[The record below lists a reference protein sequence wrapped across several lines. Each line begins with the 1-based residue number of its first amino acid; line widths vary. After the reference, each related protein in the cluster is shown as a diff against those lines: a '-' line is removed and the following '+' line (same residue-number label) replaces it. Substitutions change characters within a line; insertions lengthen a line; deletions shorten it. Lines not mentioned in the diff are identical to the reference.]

1 MLGRLL
7 HQQRAAYTYLLMS
20 TKQNYTLGFV
30 LVTSLFFLWG
40 FPNDLTNPMV
50 EVFKN
55 VLNISNV
62 KASYVQ
68 LAFYGGYGTMAIPA
82 ALFIRKY
89 SYKSSII
96 LGLFLF
102 MLGSLLMY
110 PSAQLVSYNLFLVSF
125 YILTFGLAF
134 LETTANPMILELG
147 SPETATQRLN
157 LSQAFNPMGALTG
170 QVIARIFVVDRIETK
185 IGANVADS
193 SQVLSAVEKQ
203 RIIEH
208 DLAIVSAPYIILG
221 FVVMAI
227 MVLFMLVKI
236 ENPNRQVE
244 KLDIKTTLKK
254 LFSNKDYYEG
264 VLAQFFY
271 VACQI
276 MVWTF
281 IYQYVTNLN
290 ASRPADQ
297 QLNATVYVVAS
308 TVLFLVARWICTY
321 LFRFFNS
328 AKLMLMFATLGV
340 VLCAGAIFI
349 NGMAGLYC
357 LVGVSFA
364 MSLMFPT
371 IYGIALRGMGDEAK
385 LGSAGLILGIVGG
398 ALMPPLQGS
407 IIDWGGNGLNDLQLL
422 GYIPEVNFSFI
433 LPLLC
438 LLLVGV
444 YCIRVIK
451 RNPELS

>member
-1 MLGRLL
+1 
-7 HQQRAAYTYLLMS
+7 MS
-20 TKQNYTLGFV
+20 KLNSHKAKPKLVDPKILIPFIA
-30 LVTSLFFLWG
+30 VTSLFFLWG

-82 ALFIRKY
+82 ALFIRRY

-102 MLGSLLMY
+102 MLGSLMMY
-110 PSAQLVSYNLFLVSF
+110 PSATLVSYDLFLVSF

-147 SPETATQRLN
+147 DRETATQRLN
-157 LSQAFNPMGALTG
+157 LSQAFNPIGALTG
-170 QVIARIFVVDRIETK
+170 QVVARIFVVEKLDTK
-185 IGANVADS
+185 IGANTAAAS
-193 SQVLSAVEKQ
+193 EILSTEQKQ
-203 RIIEH
+203 QIIEH
-208 DLAIVSAPYIILG
+208 DLGVVSTPYIVLG

-227 MVLFMLVKI
+227 MLLFVFMKI
-236 ENPNRQVE
+236 ENTKQQVQ
-244 KLDIKTTLKK
+244 KLSLKQTLNK
-254 LFSNKDYYEG
+254 LLHNKNYYEG

-290 ASRPADQ
+290 EARTEDE

-308 TVLFLVARWICTY
+308 TVSFLVARWVCTFLIRY
-321 LFRFFNS
+321 IES
-328 AKLMLMFATLGV
+328 AKLMLIFSILGAL
-340 VLCAGAIFI
+340 LCAGAIFI
-349 NGMAGLYC
+349 HGMVGLYC

-371 IYGIALRGMGDEAK
+371 IYGIALKGMGDEAK

-398 ALMPPLQGS
+398 ALMPPLQGR
-407 IIDWGGNGLNDLQLL
+407 IIDMGGTGLSDLKLF
-422 GYIPEVNFSFI
+422 GFIPEVNFSFI

-438 LLLVGV
+438 LVLVGV
-444 YCIRVIK
+444 YSYRSIGR
-451 RNPELS
+451 SA

>member
-1 MLGRLL
+1 MTQSERSARPKLIESALL
-7 HQQRAAYTYLLMS
+7 VP
-20 TKQNYTLGFV
+20 FI

-82 ALFIRKY
+82 ALFIRRY
-89 SYKSSII
+89 SYKSGIV

-102 MLGSLLMY
+102 MTGSFLMY
-110 PSAQLVSYNLFLVSF
+110 PAAALVSYNLFLVSF

-134 LETTANPMILELG
+134 LETTANPLILELG
-147 SPETATQRLN
+147 DRETATQRLN

-170 QVIARIFVVDRIETK
+170 QVIARIYVVERIETK
-185 IGANVADS
+185 IGADTASTSVM
-193 SQVLSAVEKQ
+193 LSAEQ
-203 RIIEH
+203 EQMIIEH
-208 DLAIVSAPYIILG
+208 DLGIVSAPYIILG
-221 FVVMAI
+221 FVVLAI
-227 MVLFMLVKI
+227 MLTFIFFKI
-236 ENPNRQVE
+236 ENTDKHVDR
-244 KLDIKTTLKK
+244 LDLKTTLKK

-290 ASRPADQ
+290 ETRGADE
-297 QLNATVYVVAS
+297 QLNATVFVVAS
-308 TVLFLVARWICTY
+308 TVLFLAARWICTF
-321 LFRFFNS
+321 LIRFMDS
-328 AKLMLMFATLGV
+328 ARLMLAFSILGAI
-340 VLCAGAIFI
+340 LCACAILLKGI
-349 NGMAGLYC
+349 GGLYC

-371 IYGIALRGMGDEAK
+371 IYGIALKGMGDEAK
-385 LGSAGLILGIVGG
+385 LGSAGLILAIVGG

-407 IIDWGGNGLNDLQLL
+407 IIDLGGTGLSDLQLF
-422 GYIPEVNFSFI
+422 GFISEVNFSFI
-433 LPLLC
+433 LPLMC
-438 LLLVGV
+438 LSLVGV
-444 YCIRVIK
+444 YSWRSM
-451 RNPELS
+451 RRSANLL

>member
-1 MLGRLL
+1 
-7 HQQRAAYTYLLMS
+7 MS
-20 TKQNYTLGFV
+20 SKQNYTLGFV

-110 PSAQLVSYNLFLVSF
+110 PSALLVSYNLFLVSF

-147 SPETATQRLN
+147 PAETATQRLN
-157 LSQAFNPMGALTG
+157 LSQAFNPIGALTG
-170 QVIARIFVVDRIETK
+170 QVIARIYVVDRLDTK
-185 IGANVADS
+185 IGADAPTEL
-193 SQVLSAVEKQ
+193 LSLEQKQ
-203 RIIEH
+203 QIIEH
-208 DLAIVSAPYIILG
+208 DLSIVSTPYIILG
-221 FVVMAI
+221 FVVLAI
-227 MVLFMLVKI
+227 MILFMVVKI
-236 ENPNRQVE
+236 DDPARHVD
-244 KLDIKTTLKK
+244 KLDLRTTFKK

-290 ASRPADQ
+290 ESRPVDD

-308 TVLFLVARWICTY
+308 TILFLTARWICTF
-321 LFRFFNS
+321 LFRYINS
-328 AKLMLMFATLGV
+328 ARLMLIFAMLGS
-340 VLCAGAIFI
+340 VLCIGAILI
-349 NGMAGLYC
+349 NGMVGLYC

-385 LGSAGLILGIVGG
+385 LGSAGLILAIVGG
-398 ALMPPLQGS
+398 AL
-407 IIDWGGNGLNDLQLL
+407 
-422 GYIPEVNFSFI
+422 
-433 LPLLC
+433 
-438 LLLVGV
+438 
-444 YCIRVIK
+444 
-451 RNPELS
+451 

>member
-1 MLGRLL
+1 
-7 HQQRAAYTYLLMS
+7 MS
-20 TKQNYTLGFV
+20 NKQYSTLGFI

-102 MLGSLLMY
+102 MLGSFLMY
-110 PSAQLVSYNLFLVSF
+110 PSALMVSYNLFLVSF

-147 SPETATQRLN
+147 PPETATQRLN
-157 LSQAFNPMGALTG
+157 FAQAFNPIGALTG
-170 QVIARIFVVDRIETK
+170 QVIARIYVVDRLDTK
-185 IGANVADS
+185 IVSGAAGPS
-193 SQVLSAVEKQ
+193 GLLSADQKQ
-203 RIIEH
+203 QIIEH
-208 DLAIVSAPYIILG
+208 DLSVVSTPYIILG
-221 FVVMAI
+221 FVVLAI
-227 MVLFMLVKI
+227 MIMFIVVKI
-236 ENPNRQVE
+236 DNPNRHVE
-244 KLDIKTTLKK
+244 KLNLRDTVRK

-290 ASRPADQ
+290 EGRPADA

-308 TVLFLVARWICTY
+308 TILFLVARWICTF
-321 LFRFFNS
+321 LFRYLSS
-328 AKLMLMFATLGV
+328 AKLMLVFAILGV
-340 VLCAGAIFI
+340 VLSAGAIFLS
-349 NGMAGLYC
+349 GMAGLYC

-371 IYGIALRGMGDEAK
+371 IYGLALRGMGDEAK
-385 LGSAGLILGIVGG
+385 LGSAGLILAIVGG

-407 IIDWGGNGLNDLQLL
+407 IIDLGGTGLNDLQLF

-433 LPLLC
+433 LPMLC
-438 LLLVGV
+438 LVLVALYSV
-444 YCIRVIK
+444 RVMK
-451 RNPELS
+451 RNAVAKQGNTV

>member
-1 MLGRLL
+1 MRDNSSLGSRP
-7 HQQRAAYTYLLMS
+7 
-20 TKQNYTLGFV
+20 TLVDPKILIPFIA
-30 LVTSLFFLWG
+30 VTSLFFLWG

-82 ALFIRKY
+82 ALYIRKY
-89 SYKSSII
+89 SYKSGII
-96 LGLFLF
+96 LGLLLF
-102 MLGSLLMY
+102 MIGSLMMY
-110 PSAQLVSYNLFLVSF
+110 PAAEWIDYNLFLVSF

-147 SPETATQRLN
+147 DPRTATQRLN

-170 QVIARIFVVDRIETK
+170 QVVARVFVVERLETK
-185 IGANVADS
+185 IGADTAS
-193 SQVLSAVEKQ
+193 SSELLSPTQKQ
-203 RIIEH
+203 QIIEH
-208 DLAIVSAPYIILG
+208 DLGIVSTPYIVLG
-221 FVVMAI
+221 FVVLAVMLI
-227 MVLFMLVKI
+227 FIFMKI
-236 ENPNRQVE
+236 ENNKQEVG
-244 KLDIKTTLKK
+244 KLSLKKTFSK
-254 LFSNKDYYEG
+254 LFSNKNYYEG

-290 ASRPADQ
+290 ATRAADD

-308 TVLFLVARWICTY
+308 TVSFLVARWICTY
-321 LFRFFNS
+321 LFKYIQP
-328 AKLMLMFATLGV
+328 AKLMLAFAILGS
-340 VLCAGAIFI
+340 VLCAGAILLS
-349 NGMAGLYC
+349 GMTGLYC

-371 IYGIALRGMGDEAK
+371 IYGIALKGMGDEAK

-407 IIDWGGNGLNDLQLL
+407 IIDMGGTGLSDLQLF
-422 GYIPEVNFSFI
+422 GFIPEVNFSFI
-433 LPLLC
+433 LPLAC
-438 LLLVGV
+438 LVLVGI
-444 YCIRVIK
+444 YSYRSMHRVA
-451 RNPELS
+451 E

>member
-1 MLGRLL
+1 MVHTEKKTSPKLVEKALL
-7 HQQRAAYTYLLMS
+7 IP
-20 TKQNYTLGFV
+20 FI
-30 LVTSLFFLWG
+30 LVTALFFLWG

-62 KASYVQ
+62 EASYVQ

-89 SYKSSII
+89 SYKSSIVF
-96 LGLFLF
+96 GLFLF
-102 MLGSLLMY
+102 MVGSFLMY
-110 PSAQLVSYNLFLVSF
+110 PAASMVNYSLFLVSF

-147 SPETATQRLN
+147 DRQTATQRLN

-170 QVIARIFVVDRIETK
+170 QVVARVFVVDRLETK
-185 IGANVADS
+185 IGVDASAATS
-193 SQVLSAVEKQ
+193 TLSPEQKQ
-203 RIIEH
+203 QIMEH
-208 DLAIVSAPYIILG
+208 DLSIVSVPYIALG
-221 FVVMAI
+221 FVVLTI
-227 MVLFMLVKI
+227 MLLFIFVKI
-236 ENPNRQVE
+236 ENRKNDIE
-244 KLDIKTTLKK
+244 KLSLKSTLKK
-254 LFSNKDYYEG
+254 LFSNKNYYEG

-290 ASRPADQ
+290 ASRGADE
-297 QLNATVYVVAS
+297 QLNATVYVVVS
-308 TVLFLVARWICTY
+308 TLAFLSARWICTFLIRY
-321 LFRFFNS
+321 INS
-328 AKLMLMFATLGV
+328 ARLMLVFALLGA
-340 VLCAGAIFI
+340 VLCAGAILL
-349 NGMAGLYC
+349 NGMIGLYC

-371 IYGIALRGMGDEAK
+371 IYGLSLKGMGDEAK
-385 LGSAGLILGIVGG
+385 LGSAGLILAIVGG
-398 ALMPPLQGS
+398 ALMPPLQGR
-407 IIDWGGNGLNDLQLL
+407 IIDMGGTGLNDLNVL
-422 GYIPEVNFSFI
+422 GFIPEVNFSFI

-438 LLLVGV
+438 LLLVAL
-444 YCIRVIK
+444 YSWRTLN
-451 RNPELS
+451 RNKQTS

>member
-1 MLGRLL
+1 
-7 HQQRAAYTYLLMS
+7 MS
-20 TKQNYTLGFV
+20 SKQNYTLGFV

-110 PSAQLVSYNLFLVSF
+110 PSALLVSYNLFLVSF

-147 SPETATQRLN
+147 PAETATQRLN
-157 LSQAFNPMGALTG
+157 LSQAFNPIGALTG
-170 QVIARIFVVDRIETK
+170 QVIARIYVVDRLDTK
-185 IGANVADS
+185 IGADAPTEL
-193 SQVLSAVEKQ
+193 LSLEQKQ
-203 RIIEH
+203 QIIEH
-208 DLAIVSAPYIILG
+208 DLSIVSTPYIILG
-221 FVVMAI
+221 FVVLAI
-227 MVLFMLVKI
+227 MILFMVVKI
-236 ENPNRQVE
+236 DDPARHVD
-244 KLDIKTTLKK
+244 KLDLRTTFKK

-290 ASRPADQ
+290 ESRPVDD

-308 TVLFLVARWICTY
+308 TILFLTARWICTF
-321 LFRFFNS
+321 LFRYINS
-328 AKLMLMFATLGV
+328 ARLMLIFAMFGS
-340 VLCAGAIFI
+340 VLCIGAILI
-349 NGMAGLYC
+349 NGMVGLYC

-385 LGSAGLILGIVGG
+385 LGSAGLILAIVGG

-407 IIDWGGNGLNDLQLL
+407 IIDWGGTGLNDLQLF
-422 GYIPEVNFSFI
+422 GAIPEVNFSFI
-433 LPLLC
+433 LPLFC
-438 LLLVGV
+438 LLLVGI
-444 YCIRVIK
+444 YCLRVMK
-451 RNPELS
+451 RNKALS

>member
-1 MLGRLL
+1 
-7 HQQRAAYTYLLMS
+7 MS
-20 TKQNYTLGFV
+20 NKQYSTLGFI

-102 MLGSLLMY
+102 MLGSFLMY
-110 PSAQLVSYNLFLVSF
+110 PSALLVSYNLFLVSF

-147 SPETATQRLN
+147 PPATATQRLN
-157 LSQAFNPMGALTG
+157 LAQAFNPIGALTG
-170 QVIARIFVVDRIETK
+170 QVIARIYVVDRLDTK
-185 IGANVADS
+185 IGADS
-193 SQVLSAVEKQ
+193 STELLSLEQKQ
-203 RIIEH
+203 QIIEH
-208 DLAIVSAPYIILG
+208 DLSIVSTPYIVLG
-221 FVVMAI
+221 FVVLAVMI
-227 MVLFMLVKI
+227 LFMVVKI
-236 ENPNRQVE
+236 DDPARHVD
-244 KLDIKTTLKK
+244 KLDLRTTIKK

-290 ASRPADQ
+290 EGRPADD

-308 TVLFLVARWICTY
+308 TILFLAARWICTF
-321 LFRFFNS
+321 LFRYLSS
-328 AKLMLMFATLGV
+328 AKLMLVFAILGV
-340 VLCAGAIFI
+340 VLSAGAILLT
-349 NGMAGLYC
+349 GMAGLYC

-371 IYGIALRGMGDEAK
+371 IYGLALRGMGDEAK
-385 LGSAGLILGIVGG
+385 LGSAGLILAIVGG

-407 IIDWGGNGLNDLQLL
+407 IIDLGGTGLSDLQLF
-422 GYIPEVNFSFI
+422 GYIPEVNFSFV
-433 LPLLC
+433 LPMLC
-438 LLLVGV
+438 LILVAL
-444 YCIRVIK
+444 YSLRVMK
-451 RNPELS
+451 RNTSAQ